1 MGGVGEKRPGKR
13 KNDVILF
20 RVNFFFKKRK
30 ETKFRKKI
38 NSNYSKNSLKLSP

>member
-20 RVNFFFKKRK
+20 RVNFFLKK
-30 ETKFRKKI
+30 EKKQ
-38 NSNYSKNSLKLSP
+38 NLAKNKQQLQ